1 MLPEQSVSQALVNE
15 HRHFKRIAPIAA
27 IMHGQHHH
35 RGITKYFRA
44 KEVAGIKEDL
54 WHVKNHVIKLTNNQ
68 KLLFATM
75 IKHQEILANH
85 SLLWVQNQ
93 HRWDD
98 LYTPDPASILTKDQK
113 HSSMVQEEVRIFSNT
128 ISLAQLGKL
137 NPIQVMTESLQS
149 IIHFVKAATL
159 GLKMVLPVHTTADI
173 FAVPLTYVF
182 NREEQMLYFI
192 VHISLVQPEQIMD
205 MHEYILFLMTMST
218 SDRHVALPQPR
229 FHNVLAINQGQEYQ
243 LLSSTEFQHC
253 LKLAN
258 VGYCKGLQFNDALQE
273 LKHEVGMIS
282 FETKDIFQQVDLDFE
297 KHNTSLVGP
306 NGLHPSSLDWPTV

>member
-1 MLPEQSVSQALVNE
+1 
-15 HRHFKRIAPIAA
+15 
-27 IMHGQHHH
+27 MHGQHHH

-128 ISLAQLGKL
+128 ISPQR
-137 NPIQVMTESLQS
+137 PRTPESFFKALVS
-149 IIHFVKAATL
+149 AWVSDPNFVL
-159 GLKMVLPVHTTADI
+159 MV
-173 FAVPLTYVF
+173 
-182 NREEQMLYFI
+182 
-192 VHISLVQPEQIMD
+192 
-205 MHEYILFLMTMST
+205 
-218 SDRHVALPQPR
+218 
-229 FHNVLAINQGQEYQ
+229 
-243 LLSSTEFQHC
+243 
-253 LKLAN
+253 
-258 VGYCKGLQFNDALQE
+258 
-273 LKHEVGMIS
+273 
-282 FETKDIFQQVDLDFE
+282 
-297 KHNTSLVGP
+297 
-306 NGLHPSSLDWPTV
+306 